1 MQLHDLC
8 SSKYYTGNEINED
21 ESGGACGKREREGKW
36 VEGFVW
42 ATGSIETTWKRWTP
56 GRDGLDGTIIIK
68 QILKTGQNGMT
79 WTESIWLRT
88 WRSGRLLNTQ

>member
-1 MQLHDLC
+1 LC
-8 SSKYYTGNEINED
+8 SSKYYTGSEINED
-21 ESGGACGKREREGKW
+21 EISGACGKREREGKW

-42 ATGSIETTWKRWTP
+42 ATGSIETTWKRCTP
-56 GRDGLDGTIIIK
+56 GRYGLDGTIILK

-88 WRSGRLLNTQ
+88 WRSGGLLDTQY